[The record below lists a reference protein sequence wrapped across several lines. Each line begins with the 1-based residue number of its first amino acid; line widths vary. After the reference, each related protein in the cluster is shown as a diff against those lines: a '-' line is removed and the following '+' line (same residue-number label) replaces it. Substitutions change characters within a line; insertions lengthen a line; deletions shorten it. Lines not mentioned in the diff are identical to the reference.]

1 MLHSHLIFNQINEG
15 DKVLDIGGAAQPFRR
30 ANYVV
35 DILPYEKRYQENSFL
50 MDLPE
55 HFSKDTWIVQD
66 VCDPLPFEDQSFDFV
81 VCGHLLEDIRD
92 PISVVKE
99 MQRVSKRGY
108 IEVPSR
114 FYEQLSGLEFP
125 GMLGA
130 SHHHWVTDLRYNNQ
144 SKENELVFLF
154 KKHSLHFNPDLQI
167 KKTRTSRQYPYV
179 GPKYETLAILW
190 DGPFTVKED
199 IEAAIESSDDFFL
212 TTVDMAKELGDKLF
226 DKNQQLLVE
235 GKIEVPFK
243 GAKSVDGISWKNTR
257 HVQLYDE
264 FRNLTPDL
272 KKYEYE
278 RLSQLGFEAAKPD
291 QDNKSSNTIIT
302 RKQKIK
308 SALRSLIK

>member
-1 MLHSHLIFNQINEG
+1 MLYSHLIFNQISKD

-35 DILPYEKRYQENSFL
+35 DILPYEKRYQENSFM

-66 VCDPLPFEDQSFDFV
+66 VCDPLPFEDQTFDFV

-114 FYEQLSGLEFP
+114 YYEQLSGLEFP

-130 SHHHWVTDLRYNNQ
+130 SHHHWVTDLRYNEQTN
-144 SKENELVFLF
+144 ENELVFLF
-154 KKHSLHFNPDLQI
+154 KKHSLHFSPELQI
-167 KKTRTSRQYPYV
+167 KKTRAARNYPYV
-179 GPKYETLAILW
+179 GPHYETLAILW

-199 IEAAIESSDDFFL
+199 IEAAIESSNEFFL
-212 TTVDMAKELGDKLF
+212 STVDMAKELGDELF
-226 DKNQQLLVE
+226 NKNQKLLVE
-235 GKIEVPFK
+235 GEIEEPFK
-243 GAKSVDGISWKNTR
+243 GAKSLEEISWEDSKT
-257 HVQLYDE
+257 VQPYDE
-264 FRNLTPDL
+264 FRGLTPDL

-278 RLSQLGFEAAKPD
+278 ALTKLGYEATNPNQA
-291 QDNKSSNTIIT
+291 SATTNTIISK
-302 RKQKIK
+302 KQKIK
-308 SALRSLIK
+308 SVLKSLIR